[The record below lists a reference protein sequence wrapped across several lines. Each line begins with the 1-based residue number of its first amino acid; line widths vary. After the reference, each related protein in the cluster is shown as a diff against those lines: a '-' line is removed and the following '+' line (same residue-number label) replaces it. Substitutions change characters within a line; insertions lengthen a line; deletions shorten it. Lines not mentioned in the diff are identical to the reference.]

1 MLQQLAANTADT
13 EPWVIGSM
21 LFFFLV
27 FMAVVIRVITRRA
40 GHYDRQAQL
49 PLEDLGN
56 ERDGGM

>member
-1 MLQQLAANTADT
+1 MLRQLAESTTGT

-21 LFFFLV
+21 LFFFVV
-27 FMAVVIRVITRRA
+27 FMVVFIRVITRRA

-49 PLEDLGN
+49 PLEELGN